1 MSVDKSEKM
10 TISRRHFIVTV
21 PSVVGAGLATFALPA
36 CSGGGTDSPEAAS
49 DAASAV
55 SDATTGVA
63 PAGGAAPA
71 PAPAPAPAS
80 PAPAPAA
87 TPRGTSGKSGFVPEG
102 YHLTFADE
110 FDDNNVSRINEDA
123 VGGKP
128 GAPAWR
134 SRYRH
139 DRKTIINGEKQVYV
153 DPAYRGSSANPLG
166 LQPFSIASGVL
177 TIAATPL
184 AERVAPFL
192 GKQRF
197 ASGCITTELTHSQQY
212 GYFEIRARMPK
223 GRGFWPAFWLLPKSG
238 AWPPEIDVFEGTGA
252 KPTNVHLGVIEK
264 QRGRPG
270 SRWVKDVVDTT
281 DGFHVYA
288 AEWTADDV
296 IFSIDGKEQFRA
308 GSHRIHEPMY
318 LLVNLAVGSKD
329 PGFIP
334 DPDSS
339 TPWPG
344 RLEVDYVRAYSRA

>member
-1 MSVDKSEKM
+1 M
-10 TISRRHFIVTV
+10 TISRRDFIVKV
-21 PSVVGAGLATFALPA
+21 PGAVGAGLSTLAVPS
-36 CSGGGTDSPEAAS
+36 CYGGGGGPETASEAAS
-49 DAASAV
+49 SVV
-55 SDATTGVA
+55 SDATPAVA
-63 PAGGAAPA
+63 PGTAPTPAQAPA
-71 PAPAPAPAS
+71 PAGAS
-80 PAPAPAA
+80 S
-87 TPRGTSGKSGFVPEG
+87 RSGFVPAG
-102 YHLTFADE
+102 YRLTFGDD
-110 FDDNNVSRINEDA
+110 FDDNDVSRFNENA
-123 VGGKP
+123 VGGRP

-139 DRKTIINGEKQVYV
+139 DRNTIINGEKQVYV
-153 DPAYRGSSANPLG
+153 DPAYRGSGQDPLG

-177 TIAATPL
+177 TISATPL

-212 GYFEIRARMPK
+212 GYFEMRARMPK
-223 GRGFWPAFWLLPKSG
+223 GRGFWPAFWLLPKSA
-238 AWPPEIDVFEGTGA
+238 AWPPEIDVVEATGA
-252 KPTNVHLGVIEK
+252 KPTNIHLGVIEK

-270 SRWVKDVVDTT
+270 SRWVKDAIDTT
-281 DGFHVYA
+281 DGFHVYG

-318 LLVNLAVGSKD
+318 MLVNLAVGSKD

-334 DPDSS
+334 DPDES

-344 RLEVDYVRAYSRA
+344 QFQIDYVRAYSRG

>member
-1 MSVDKSEKM
+1 MKM
-10 TISRRHFIVTV
+10 TISRRDFIVKV
-21 PSVVGAGLATFALPA
+21 PGVVGAGLGTFSLPA
-36 CSGGGTDSPEAAS
+36 CSGGGSDNPESAS
-49 DAASAV
+49 EAPDSAV
-55 SDATTGVA
+55 SDATA
-63 PAGGAAPA
+63 GAAPGNTSGST
-71 PAPAPAPAS
+71 PAPAH
-80 PAPAPAA
+80 APAA
-87 TPRGTSGKSGFVPEG
+87 PAAARSGGASTKSAFVPEG
-102 YHLTFADE
+102 YRLTFG
-110 FDDNNVSRINEDA
+110 DDFNDNDVSRINENA
-123 VGGKP
+123 VGGHP

-139 DRKTIINGEKQVYV
+139 DRHTIINGEKQVYV
-153 DPAYRGSSANPLG
+153 DSAYRGSGQNPLG

-177 TIAATPL
+177 TISATPIT
-184 AERVAPFL
+184 ERVAPFL

-197 ASGCITTELTHSQQY
+197 ASGCITTELTHWQQY

-223 GRGFWPAFWLLPKSG
+223 GRGFWPAFWLLPKSA

-318 LLVNLAVGSKD
+318 MLVNLAVGSKD

-334 DPDSS
+334 DPDES

-344 RLEVDYVRAYSRA
+344 QFQIDYVRAYSRG

>member
-1 MSVDKSEKM
+1 MRWRWLRCAGAVEPLRERFTM
-10 TISRRHFIVTV
+10 TISRRHFIVRA
-21 PSVVGAGLATFALPA
+21 PGALGAGLATLAVPS
-36 CSGGGTDSPEAAS
+36 CYGGSAAEQGSS
-49 DAASAV
+49 DAAGSPPSAV
-55 SDATTGVA
+55 EGATTGA
-63 PAGGAAPA
+63 PAG
-71 PAPAPAPAS
+71 
-80 PAPAPAA
+80 
-87 TPRGTSGKSGFVPEG
+87 TPSTGTTARSSSGFVPEG
-102 YHLTFADE
+102 YRLSFGDD
-110 FDDNNVSRINEDA
+110 FDDNDVSRINEDA
-123 VGGKP
+123 VGGRP

-139 DRKTIINGEKQVYV
+139 DRNTIINGEKQVYV
-153 DPAYRGSSANPLG
+153 DPAYRGSSASPLG

-177 TIAATPL
+177 TISATPI
-184 AERVAPFL
+184 AERVAGFV
-192 GKQRF
+192 GKQRY
-197 ASGCITTELTHSQQY
+197 ASGCITTELTHWQQY

-223 GRGFWPAFWLLPKSG
+223 GRGFWPAFWLLPKSA

-270 SRWVKDVVDTT
+270 SRWVKDVIDTT

>member
-1 MSVDKSEKM
+1 M
-10 TISRRHFIVTV
+10 TISRRDFIVKV
-21 PSVVGAGLATFALPA
+21 PGVVGAGLGTFSLPA
-36 CSGGGTDSPEAAS
+36 CSGGGTENAETPD
-49 DAASAV
+49 SAV
-55 SDATTGVA
+55 SDATTDVA
-63 PAGGAAPA
+63 PGNSAAPAPAPPA
-71 PAPAPAPAS
+71 PAPAPAA
-80 PAPAPAA
+80 
-87 TPRGTSGKSGFVPEG
+87 PRGSSTSAKSAFVPEG
-102 YHLTFADE
+102 YRLTFG
-110 FDDNNVSRINEDA
+110 DDFNDNDVSRINEDA
-123 VGGKP
+123 SGGRP

-139 DRKTIINGEKQVYV
+139 DRNTIINGEKQVYV

-177 TIAATPL
+177 TISATPI

-197 ASGCITTELTHSQQY
+197 VSGCITTELTHWQQY

-223 GRGFWPAFWLLPKSG
+223 GRGFWPAFWLLPKSA
-238 AWPPEIDVFEGTGA
+238 AWPPEIDVFEGNGA

-270 SRWVKDVVDTT
+270 LRWVKDVIDTT
-281 DGFHVYA
+281 DGFHVYG

-318 LLVNLAVGSKD
+318 MLVNLAVGSKD
-329 PGFIP
+329 PGWIP
-334 DPDSS
+334 DPDAS

-344 RLEVDYVRAYSRA
+344 QFQIDYVRAYSRA

>member
-1 MSVDKSEKM
+1 MFA
-10 TISRRHFIVTV
+10 SRRRFVARMPGV
-21 PSVVGAGLATFALPA
+21 LGAGLAALAVPS
-36 CSGGGTDSPEAAS
+36 CYGGGSSDQPASEAS
-49 DAASAV
+49 ESGNASAV
-55 SDATTGVA
+55 EGATA
-63 PAGGAAPA
+63 AAPA
-71 PAPAPAPAS
+71 PSRS
-80 PAPAPAA
+80 PARP
-87 TPRGTSGKSGFVPEG
+87 SGFVPAG
-102 YHLTFADE
+102 YRLTFGDD
-110 FDDNNVSRINEDA
+110 FDDNDVSRINENA
-123 VGGKP
+123 VGGRP

-139 DRKTIINGEKQVYV
+139 DRHTIINGEKQVYV
-153 DPAYRGSSANPLG
+153 DPAYRGSGQNALG

-177 TIAATPL
+177 TISATPL

-197 ASGCITTELTHSQQY
+197 ASGCITSELTHWQQY

-223 GRGFWPAFWLLPKSG
+223 GRGFWPAFWLLPKSA

-264 QRGRPG
+264 ERGRPG

-318 LLVNLAVGSKD
+318 MLVNLAVGSKD

-334 DPDSS
+334 DPDGS

-344 RLEVDYVRAYSRA
+344 QLQVDYVRAYSRA